1 MSQRL
6 SRLALLS
13 AVVFNEV
20 ELCFL
25 LDASILNSTS
35 PYNFKSP
42 WLVYHSICANV
53 GKLDKQHKATKSLE
67 YSITRSPIKV
77 LCNHINKLQFF
88 QITIKYNVC
97 TLKK

>member
-1 MSQRL
+1 MSTRPLMSQRL

-42 WLVYHSICANV
+42 WLVCHSICANA

-77 LCNHINKLQFF
+77 LCNYINKLQFF
-88 QITIKYNVC
+88 
-97 TLKK
+97 